1 VFSSIVIFW
10 FALCVGV
17 AIFIPGDLCSVSFG
31 TARCLYSCIFILCM
45 MFVLDSRGLMAA
57 LCLFWWICVF
67 GASVLPGRFPVW
79 ISRSCWAARM
89 AKSLLCLFLY
99 VCCVCVQDKRAALE
113 KFWNSIDSLG
123 SEAVA
128 KAVTV
133 PQLLTLTACLS
144 MDDAEAAWYYCRGL
158 ARVAYWGGASGCDV
172 IMSAGCIPHVIDC
185 LRRWPAHGP
194 MGVVANACYALALL
208 AEKGSATVGT
218 AIKSIPGIRD
228 TLQAA
233 KASGLDDDWA
243 ADALSALG
251 L

>member
-1 VFSSIVIFW
+1 
-10 FALCVGV
+10 
-17 AIFIPGDLCSVSFG
+17 
-31 TARCLYSCIFILCM
+31 M
-45 MFVLDSRGLMAA
+45 MFVLDLRGLMAA

-67 GASVLPGRFPVW
+67 GAGVLPGRFPVW

-99 VCCVCVQDKRAALE
+99 VCCVCVQDKRAALK
-113 KFWNSIDSLG
+113 KFFDSSNSAAD
-123 SEAVA
+123 A

-144 MDDAEAAWYYCRGL
+144 MDDAKAAGDYCKGL
-158 ARVAYWGGASGCDV
+158 GCVAYRGDASCADV

-185 LRRWPAHGP
+185 LRRWPADDS
-194 MGVVANACYALALL
+194 VVSNACWALAKL
-208 AEKGSATVGT
+208 AEKGSASVHA
-218 AIKSIPGIRD
+218 AIKGVPGIQA

-233 KASGLDDDWA
+233 KASGLDNGNA
-243 ADALSALG
+243 AAALSALG